1 LKDRSNACLAL
12 NIPMHGFVLFLTK
25 DCDSSWLVSGVAVTI
40 RDIVFQRFRRR
51 CQGSLMKSTQ
61 ILFVCMGNICRSPT
75 AEGVMRKHIDGLGL
89 SDRIIVDSAGT
100 HDYHVGEAP
109 DPRAQAAARRR
120 GYDLS
125 GLRARQV
132 NISDFER
139 FDLVLAMDFNNL
151 ASLQG
156 YCPPSREGK
165 MGLLMPYARTR
176 RSTIVH
182 DPYYRSARDFDLV
195 LDCIEDACK
204 GLLDVLSSGS
214 VDLSWAGR
222 SSHSKLNSHS
232 NAWAFPPRASNSRM

>member
-1 LKDRSNACLAL
+1 
-12 NIPMHGFVLFLTK
+12 
-25 DCDSSWLVSGVAVTI
+25 
-40 RDIVFQRFRRR
+40 
-51 CQGSLMKSTQ
+51 MKAAQ

-75 AEGVMRKHIDGLGL
+75 AEGVMRKYVDELGL

-109 DPRAQAAARRR
+109 DPRAQAAACRR

-132 NISDFER
+132 NGSDFER

-151 ASLQG
+151 ASLQA
-156 YCPPSREGK
+156 YCPLGCEGK

-176 RSTIVH
+176 HSTIVH
-182 DPYYRSARDFDLV
+182 DPYYRSAKDFDLV
-195 LDCIEDACK
+195 LDSIEDACK
-204 GLLDVLSSGS
+204 GLLDVLSSDS

-222 SSHSKLNSHS
+222 NLQSKLSAHS
-232 NAWAFPPRASNSRM
+232 NAWAFPPRASDSRM